1 MLAGQTLGSLSVICG
16 LSKQALNMYKQRI
29 IKPAMRMAI
38 NMPAGSGLH
47 SRIQDNVA
55 LTGDIIRTSLV
66 RQRLEDIWTDTREIT
81 AKAKAASETTS
92 DFAACA
98 TLLNQA
104 HKNIEILGKL
114 TGELTERPSGPSIAI
129 QIVVPA
135 GAQVPSFAPGP
146 ADDGITYDVTGEEIG
161 IKTRS

>member
-1 MLAGQTLGSLSVICG
+1 MPIFFLPEWMTMSASFLRLRYTWGLAAS
-16 LSKQALNMYKQRI
+16 
-29 IKPAMRMAI
+29 
-38 NMPAGSGLH
+38 
-47 SRIQDNVA
+47 
-55 LTGDIIRTSLV
+55 
-66 RQRLEDIWTDTREIT
+66 
-81 AKAKAASETTS
+81 KAKAASETTS